1 MALISLMAACD
12 RIEAFIAP
20 NADLWPRW
28 QAHDSESPRTIDHR
42 AWGGFLDA
50 YLSTGA
56 DGIARIAYGKVDGAN
71 RKSLTAYVQELAA
84 LPIST
89 YGRKAQRA
97 YWVNLYN
104 AVTVD
109 LVLSRYPVE
118 SIRDIKIS
126 PGLLAY
132 GPWDKKLIEVEGEM
146 LSLNDIEHRILRPI
160 WGDPRLHYVLNCA
173 AVGCPNL
180 PPRPLTAANGE
191 RLLNEAARSY
201 VNHLRG
207 ARVRDGKAV
216 VSKIYNWFSTDF
228 GQDDQAILS
237 HIRGYAL
244 PPLARLLDGVSGIG
258 SFEYDWTLND
268 SRGK

>member
-28 QAHDSESPRTIDHR
+28 QAHDSASTRTIDHR

-50 YLSTGA
+50 HLSTGA
-56 DGIARIAYGKVDGAN
+56 DGTTRIAYGRVGEADRN
-71 RKSLTAYVQELAA
+71 SLTAYIEGLAA

-104 AVTVD
+104 AVTVN
-109 LVLSRYPVE
+109 LILSRYPVE
-118 SIRDIKIS
+118 SILDIKIS
-126 PGLLAY
+126 PGLLGF

-160 WGDPRLHYVLNCA
+160 WRDPRLHYVLNCA
-173 AVGCPNL
+173 SIGCPNL

-191 RLLNEAARSY
+191 RLLREAARIY
-201 VNHLRG
+201 VNHPRG
-207 ARVRDGKAV
+207 ARVGEGKAV

-228 GQDDQAILS
+228 GEDDQAILS
-237 HIRGYAL
+237 HIRGHAL
-244 PPLARLLDGVSGIG
+244 PPLARLLDGVSGI
-258 SFEYDWTLND
+258 SSYEYDWALND
-268 SRGK
+268 SRRK